1 MDVIFRDENQSAQRR
16 ASNLSTGFET
26 HSHQLY
32 SPVAKSFSIDLDEA
46 VLNQFSRFCILA
58 ENNKEGQESLPA
70 VIPSLYGSARS
81 ASPCTPAILAMA
93 WVTSAPFASVSQRMA
108 TARQKYGEAVVK
120 LRDALRDPRTAKA
133 DDALITV
140 LLMLMLE
147 VYKPAHFILGGDG
160 CPY

>member
-1 MDVIFRDENQSAQRR
+1 
-16 ASNLSTGFET
+16 
-26 HSHQLY
+26 
-32 SPVAKSFSIDLDEA
+32 
-46 VLNQFSRFCILA
+46 
-58 ENNKEGQESLPA
+58 
-70 VIPSLYGSARS
+70 
-81 ASPCTPAILAMA
+81 MA

-147 VYKPAHFILGGDG
+147 VYKPAHFILGDDG